1 MALTN
6 IESYAVS
13 HNNGE
18 GGKGGTTII
27 QYGNNS
33 SSYNS
38 LNVNNINATKIVTD
52 DIEAKTISAREGSI
66 LYLITKEG
74 QISRLSGDSLEY
86 NTGYIGTLAAD
97 EITSKKLSVD
107 DLSAIK
113 GWIEALNSKKITT
126 EYLTVT
132 KQAHFFELIID
143 KIRSVGGQLIITPAS
158 CVIDYVWGI
167 GKNGKY
173 LEANDPNLASYIDKF
188 AIFWRAKDYNGHAIS
203 NDFIAGDQ
211 VICQSFNNVHEGVNY
226 NASNKYYW
234 RLVDSIEDKIW
245 INLATGATTTDREA
259 VTGNRYEVTMYDT
272 QTTINNETTYNNIQW
287 ECVPQTI
294 PGIYTDVE
302 WIAGTTSEE
311 HAQLTGTMI
320 SASKAYG
327 IQITPLNGDNTITTS
342 LKFSVKQVYE
352 DINSDDPKHPN
363 IIKKHTNNLIIG
375 VYFKD
380 GTFKLYD
387 HPDRNAAGQIVL
399 NWHMKGDEA
408 TPSNGEEVNA
418 PIEAITIVSLD
429 EVEWAWCNCM
439 IVSNTDKDV
448 MLQQYSSKPEIGDN
462 LVQLGYRYNDNA
474 RRQNAII
481 ISAYN
486 SIDQGGTYDGKTWKP
501 IISPSYAQYIGINDY
516 NLFRHRQS
524 YMDGSGAKF
533 VGDITMCNINGE
545 NVGDKFDEQVELL
558 NKMNTKI
565 RLSTN
570 LVELYEDKQGNIY
583 ANPATF
589 DVDIL
594 RTDETGT
601 SVLNAVPEGYK
612 LMIIDRFDNMINS
625 WTYNATSS
633 TKGIETLRGSKILDI
648 MTLDKHIMQCE
659 VRLVMIQNGV
669 ADARL
674 PVIASDLI
682 AYRRGLVAVKD
693 GGRYEFRYQNSHT
706 APAKP
711 TTGSDGTIGGW
722 TREVSSP
729 DIANEI
735 WTWMTYTYCTA
746 TEKYGTW
753 SDPIRI
759 TGENGEDGAD
769 GASVEYIY
777 SRNNGNNGQQVVP
790 VAPPQTQTDDWYGVD
805 PNTGTLWTDS
815 PKGVSKE
822 LQYEYVSCRTK
833 RAGGLWGTYSTP
845 ALWSKWGEKGMDG
858 DGYEY
863 IFKLTD
869 SLTPPDNPTPNDWK
883 TNPYYQSAEYHAT
896 ELGWTD
902 DPVSVTQ
909 NNKYLYVAVRTRKE
923 GVWNPF
929 SDPALWARYAE
940 QGETGGHY
948 EFRYK
953 NSAAQPD
960 APTGQGTTDGWANT
974 PTNPDVNNGIYTWM
988 SQCYVTPGNPN
999 DNYGTWSTPVRIT
1012 GGNGEDGADG
1022 TDIEFVYT
1030 RTNTTAQVPTPATN
1044 QTPDWHGTSGGHT
1057 WTDNPQGVSSD
1068 LKYEWMSMRYYRND
1082 VYSAYTTPVIWS
1094 AYGDKGM
1101 DGDGFEYAFKNTET
1115 AEAPTNPTP
1124 SNWETN
1130 ALYQQNEW
1138 LPTSAGWTDDPNSVS
1153 ESIPYEWVI
1162 IRKRVNGVWQPFSD
1176 PSLWARWA
1184 VQGSSGGHYE
1194 FRFNKSITKPNKPT
1208 GTGLTNGWSRN
1219 ASNLTQQDLADG
1231 YVNWM
1236 SQCYVNGNDEYG
1248 IWGEVFR
1255 ITGDKGKDG
1264 EDGQSIEFIYKG
1276 TKDNTA
1282 PSKPSNQQ
1290 TPDWVPTSEG
1300 WTDNPSGI
1308 TSSMPY
1314 EWVCSREI
1322 NNGTWSD
1329 WNGPVLWSA
1338 WGQDGT
1344 DGDGVEYIFKKT
1356 SNSTAPSN
1364 PTPSN
1369 YASNADYQKDEYVP
1383 SGWSD
1388 DPPSLS
1394 SAEPFMWVSIRKG
1407 HAGSWG
1413 RFSNPAIW
1421 SHYAKADEAVPGENA
1436 QFSYLVPEKETLMAL
1451 ILSKITNGGNADL
1464 KCELQYKMCHV
1475 DGSST
1480 SYIDW
1485 TTSSYRVRLTAYN
1498 AAGSSIWS
1506 TYITDNGKASGNNS
1520 VKDNT
1525 STGKQQLV
1533 YTKTN
1538 LLAEINGASAAA
1550 KRDYMSCYKDYNSS
1564 CPVYLEITLLS
1575 GSTVIDNRVKYVDL
1589 ENGAVWKL
1597 RDDAIVS
1604 AVAQSNTEMKTALN
1618 NYSTTEQT
1626 ADLIKTTV
1634 DSQLLNYSTTADMN
1648 SAIEQSASKITHK
1661 VETNYYRK
1669 DEVDS
1674 MLNNENSFT
1683 TVLNLLDGGYSDNN
1697 YYPVSVNVDQSTV
1710 DNGLVLTLQV
1720 DRSLDEPGFQSGN
1733 HPEWGSIYPGRSD
1746 TRGVALICN
1755 WSLIPSRWGEF
1766 DAGDIY
1772 VNNYILRW
1780 TRKGSNTNDGN
1791 NSSGVKV
1798 IGNLEQ
1804 HAPSSTMI
1812 FYLRGG
1818 SKYNFRST
1826 WASIVDK
1833 VNVHKSTYT
1842 TSKENKSY
1850 PVIYGADSSSIKVP
1864 EKDKMSK
1871 SEIIQTAK
1879 NISLSVYSEN
1889 PDGVNKDD
1897 LKRTGIDITAGKIE
1911 LTADNT
1917 NISGNLNVFNANE
1930 GLQIYEGTT
1939 PKISILNRNLG
1950 ADPTAMTDYKDV
1962 FFYKEI
1968 TLKPGESTFDFGKLS
1983 GSKID
1988 FGTFSNNTT
1997 VTLSDFSWNI
2007 RINLSENGVN
2017 GWYGGKNVLTSS
2029 NRKLTWSGP
2038 SNLSG
2043 SVTSYGNI
2051 SSLNKSFTSNGA
2063 HEYMNITQLSGTVTG
2078 DGVSKYCKI
2087 AASVKGKVRFV
2098 NNSGLLLGH
2107 DAINICS
2114 PTENRYVLVNPDNFI
2129 IRNGKSIFRIK
2140 DGYIQ
2145 RNDGYNYGSRYGEM
2159 GGELFGDISSV
2170 VPYKYVG
2177 VANYYATNNDAFI
2190 FVSSDTSSTRRIYL
2204 PQTDRTPK
2212 GKIIYIKNFSPNPC
2226 IVSITGNADRI
2237 IPANGGN
2244 RDTKSQINIET
2255 KSRMFLCSNG
2265 FWVEFYCG

>member
-18 GGKGGTTII
+18 GSKGGTTII

-74 QISRLSGDSLEY
+74 QISKLSGGSLEY

-113 GWIEALNSKKITT
+113 GWIETLNSKEITT

-173 LEANDPNLASYIDKF
+173 IETNNPNYASSIDKF

-203 NDFIAGDQ
+203 NDFIPGDQ

-226 NASNKYYW
+226 NAANKYYW

-245 INLATGATTTDREA
+245 INLATGSTTKNREA

-287 ECVPQTI
+287 ECNPQTI

-302 WIAGTTSEE
+302 WEAGTTSEE

-320 SASKAYG
+320 SASKTYG

-342 LKFSVKQVYE
+342 LTFSVKQVYE
-352 DINSDDPKHPN
+352 DINSDDPKNPN
-363 IIKKHTNNLIIG
+363 IIKRSTNNLIIG

-387 HPDRNAAGQIVL
+387 HPDRNYAGQIVL
-399 NWHMKGDEA
+399 NWHMKGDAA
-408 TPSNGEEVNA
+408 THSNGEEVNA

-448 MLQQYSSKPEIGDN
+448 MLKDYSSKPEIGDN

-583 ANPATF
+583 ANPATL

-612 LMIIDRFDNMINS
+612 LMLLDRYDNKINTR
-625 WTYNATSS
+625 TYLANSS
-633 TKGIETLRGSKILDI
+633 TKGLETLHDSKILDI
-648 MTLDKHIMQCE
+648 MTIDKHIMQCE

-722 TREVSSP
+722 TREVSNP

-777 SRNNGNNGQQVVP
+777 TRNNGNNGQQVVP
-790 VAPPQTQTDDWYGVD
+790 VAPPQTQVDDWYGVD
-805 PNTGTLWTDS
+805 PNTGTLWTDN

-863 IFKLTD
+863 IFKLTAE
-869 SLTPPDNPTPNDWK
+869 N
-883 TNPYYQSAEYHAT
+883 TNPGAPVDSPQTDDYVPT
-896 ELGWTD
+896 GWTD
-902 DPVSVTQ
+902 DPKSVTQ
-909 NNKYLYVAVRTRKE
+909 SLPYQWCSVRKKTN
-923 GVWNPF
+923 GTW
-929 SDPALWARYAE
+929 SAWSTPALWARYAE

-953 NSAAQPD
+953 NNATQPD
-960 APTGQGTTDGWANT
+960 APTGTGLTDGWAIA
-974 PTNPDVNNGIYTWM
+974 PTNPDVNAGIYTWM
-988 SQCYVTPGNPN
+988 SQSYVTPGQNGAS
-999 DNYGTWSTPVRIT
+999 DTYGTWTTPIRIT
-1012 GGNGEDGADG
+1012 GGQGEDGADG

-1030 RTNTTAQVPTPATN
+1030 RNNTGVAPAEPATN
-1044 QTPDWHGTSGGHT
+1044 QTDDWHGTSGGIT
-1057 WTDNPQGVSSD
+1057 WTDNPQGVQAD
-1068 LKYEWMSMRYYRND
+1068 MMYEYVSMRYKKQD
-1082 VYSAYTTPVIWS
+1082 VWTAYSKPVIWS
-1094 AYGDKGM
+1094 KWGEKGM
-1101 DGDGFEYAFKNTET
+1101 DGDGYEYIYKLT
-1115 AEAPTNPTP
+1115 ATANVPVTPDSQQLNDYVPT
-1124 SNWETN
+1124 
-1130 ALYQQNEW
+1130 
-1138 LPTSAGWTDDPNSVS
+1138 GWTDDPESVS
-1153 ESIPYEWVI
+1153 ESTPYQWVCVRE
-1162 IRKRVNGVWQPFSD
+1162 RKNGTWSAFST
-1176 PSLWARWA
+1176 PALWSRWA
-1184 VQGSSGGHYE
+1184 TQGSSGGHYE
-1194 FRFNKSITKPNKPT
+1194 FRYKNSLAQPNAPT
-1208 GTGLTNGWSRN
+1208 GTGESNGWSRTPTN
-1219 ASNLTQQDLADG
+1219 PTEQEK
-1231 YVNWM
+1231 YTWM
-1236 SQCYVNGNDEYG
+1236 SQTYVNGNDEYG
-1248 IWGEVFR
+1248 TWTTPIR
-1255 ITGDKGKDG
+1255 ITGPQGEHGADG
-1264 EDGQSIEFIYKG
+1264 NDIEFIYTRNNTGVAPSTPTTNQTDDYVPSGWTDNPAGVSSTMMYEYVSTRTKESGTWSAFSTPVVWSKWGEKG
-1276 TKDNTA
+1276 MDGDGYEYIYKATANSTA
-1282 PSKPSNQQ
+1282 PSKPTNSPQQ
-1290 TPDWVPTSEG
+1290 D
-1300 WTDNPSGI
+1300 D
-1308 TSSMPY
+1308 
-1314 EWVCSREI
+1314 
-1322 NNGTWSD
+1322 
-1329 WNGPVLWSA
+1329 
-1338 WGQDGT
+1338 
-1344 DGDGVEYIFKKT
+1344 
-1356 SNSTAPSN
+1356 
-1364 PTPSN
+1364 
-1369 YASNADYQKDEYVP
+1369 YVP

-1388 DPPSLS
+1388 
-1394 SAEPFMWVSIRKG
+1394 EPVTLTSTNAFLWVCVRKKTNG
-1407 HAGSWG
+1407 VWG
-1413 RFSNPAIW
+1413 TWSTPALW
-1421 SHYAKADEAVPGENA
+1421 SHYASAEGGTPGADGNDAEFN
-1436 QFSYLVPEKETLMAL
+1436 YLVPNKEILMAM
-1451 ILSKITNGGNADL
+1451 IINSISDNANCDL
-1464 KCELQYKMCHV
+1464 KCELDYSLVHV
-1475 DGSST
+1475 KGSNVST
-1480 SYIDW
+1480 LSW
-1485 TTSSYRVRLTAYN
+1485 ATSPYVLRIIAYN
-1498 AAGSSIWS
+1498 ASGGKIGDTIYA
-1506 TYITDNGKASGNNS
+1506 TNNGYASGTPQGTYS
-1520 VKDNT
+1520 Q
-1525 STGKQQLV
+1525 S
-1533 YTKTN
+1533 N
-1538 LLAEINGASAAA
+1538 LLSVLNSAAA
-1550 KRDYMSCYKDYNSS
+1550 QRDYMKCYTQYNSK
-1564 CPVYLEITLLS
+1564 CPVYIEVSLMS
-1575 GSTVIDNRVKYVDL
+1575 GNTVLDKRIVPVEL
-1589 ENGAVWKL
+1589 ENGAVLKVT
-1597 RDDAIVS
+1597 DDAIKT
-1604 AVAQSNTEMKTALN
+1604 AVAKANTNMNTTLN
-1618 NYSTTEQT
+1618 NYSTTQQT
-1626 ADLIKTTV
+1626 AELITNTV
-1634 DSQLLNYSTTADMN
+1634 NAQMSNYSTTAQME
-1648 SAIEQSASKITHK
+1648 SAINQSADKITHT
-1661 VETNYYRK
+1661 VETKYYNK
-1669 DEVDS
+1669 EEVDS
-1674 MLNNENSFT
+1674 LLNNENSFT

-1826 WASIVDK
+1826 WPSIVDK

-1864 EKDKMSK
+1864 EKDKMSR

-1889 PDGVNKDD
+1889 PDAVNKDD
-1897 LKRTGIDITAGKIE
+1897 LKRTGIDIVAGKIE

-1917 NISGNLNVFNANE
+1917 NINGNLNIYNANE
-1930 GLQIYEGTT
+1930 GLQIYDGTT
-1939 PKISILNRNLG
+1939 PKISILKRNLG
-1950 ADPTAMTDYKDV
+1950 TDPTTMTDYKSILFNKD
-1962 FFYKEI
+1962 I
-1968 TLKPGESTFDFGKLS
+1968 ILKPGQSTFDFGNS
-1983 GSKID
+1983 SDSKID
-1988 FGTFSNNTT
+1988 FGTFINNTT
-1997 VTLSDFSWNI
+1997 VTLSDFSWNVKTYI
-2007 RINLSENGVN
+2007 SDDDRT
-2017 GWYGGKNVLTSS
+2017 YYYKNVLSSS
-2029 NRKLTWSGP
+2029 NRKLSWSGP

-2051 SSLNKSFTSNGA
+2051 SSLNKSFTSTGA
-2063 HEYMNITQLSGTVTG
+2063 HEYMNITQLSGSVTG
-2078 DGVSKYCKI
+2078 DGVSKYCRVVVTI
-2087 AASVKGKVRFV
+2087 KGKVRFS
-2098 NNSGLLLGH
+2098 NNSGVLVGQ
-2107 DAINICS
+2107 DAINIS
-2114 PTENRYVLVNPDNFI
+2114 SSAGNKYALLNADNFI
-2129 IRNGKSIFRIK
+2129 IRNNKNIFRIK
-2140 DGYIQ
+2140 DGHIQ
-2145 RNDGYNYGSRYGEM
+2145 RNDGQFTPGRYNSEM
-2159 GGELFGDISSV
+2159 GGTYFGDISSTLPCTIV
-2170 VPYKYVG
+2170 NTLTYNAT
-2177 VANYYATNNDAFI
+2177 ANDGLI
-2190 FVSSDTSSTRRIYL
+2190 IVSTYIGSNSRRTIYL
-2204 PQTDRTPK
+2204 PKPERAPI
-2212 GKIIYIKNFSPNPC
+2212 GKVYYIKNISRNAC
-2226 IVSITGNADRI
+2226 TIRISGNERSLMSAADNGLSDNHDIGGRSRI
-2237 IPANGGN
+2237 YVNDGWEWI
-2244 RDTKSQINIET
+2244 D
-2255 KSRMFLCSNG
+2255 
-2265 FWVEFYCG
+2265 FYCG

>member
-1 MALTN
+1 MALTK

-18 GGKGGTTII
+18 GSKGGTTII

-52 DIEAKTISAREGSI
+52 DIETKTISAREGSI

-74 QISRLSGDSLEY
+74 QISKLSGDSLEY
-86 NTGYIGTLAAD
+86 KTGYIGTLASD
-97 EITSKKLSVD
+97 EITSKKLTVD

-113 GWIEALNSKKITT
+113 GWIETLNSKEITT

-173 LEANDPNLASYIDKF
+173 IETNDPNLTNYIDKF

-226 NASNKYYW
+226 NAANKYYW

-245 INLATGATTTDREA
+245 INLATGATTTNREA

-302 WIAGTTSEE
+302 WVAGTTSEE

-320 SASKAYG
+320 SASKVYG

-352 DINSDDPKHPN
+352 DINSDDPKNPN

-387 HPDRNAAGQIVL
+387 HPDRNYAGEIVL

-501 IISPSYAQYIGINDY
+501 IVSPSYAQYIGINDY

-612 LMIIDRFDNMINS
+612 LMIIDRYDNIINS

-633 TKGIETLRGSKILDI
+633 TKGIETLRGSKMLDI
-648 MTLDKHIMQCE
+648 MTIDKHIMQCE

-777 SRNNGNNGQQVVP
+777 TRNNGNNGQQVVP
-790 VAPPQTQTDDWYGVD
+790 VAPPQTQTDDWQGVD
-805 PNTGTLWTDS
+805 PNTGTLWTDN
-815 PKGVSKE
+815 PCGVSKE

-863 IFKLTD
+863 IFKLQD
-869 SLTPPDNPTPNDWK
+869 SLTPPVDPTPDDWE
-883 TNPYYQSAEYHAT
+883 TNPYYQSAEYHP
-896 ELGWTD
+896 LGWKD

-909 NNKYLYVAVRTRKE
+909 NNKYLFVAVRTRKE
-923 GVWNPF
+923 GVWNRF

-953 NSAAQPD
+953 NNATQPD
-960 APTGQGTTDGWANT
+960 APTGQGTTDGWSNT

-988 SQCYVTPGNPN
+988 SQCYVTPASPD
-999 DNYGTWSTPVRIT
+999 DNYGEWSTPVRIT

-1030 RTNTTAQVPTPATN
+1030 RTITTDQVPTPATN
-1044 QTPDWHGTSGGHT
+1044 QIPDWHGTSGGHT

-1068 LKYEWMSMRYYRND
+1068 LKYEWMSMRYYRDD

-1101 DGDGFEYAFKNTET
+1101 DGDGFEYVFLNTPT
-1115 AEAPTNPTP
+1115 ADVPENPTP
-1124 SNWETN
+1124 RNWETN
-1130 ALYQQNEW
+1130 IEYQK
-1138 LPTSAGWTDDPNSVS
+1138 AGYKPGDWTDDPQSVS
-1153 ESIPYEWVI
+1153 ESMPYEWVM
-1162 IRKRVNGVWQPFSD
+1162 IRKRTENKWQRFSD
-1176 PSLWARWA
+1176 PALWARWA
-1184 VQGSSGGHYE
+1184 VQGASGGHFE

-1208 GTGLTNGWSRN
+1208 GTGLTNGWSIN
-1219 ASNLTQQDLADG
+1219 AANLTQQDLADG
-1231 YVNWM
+1231 YLNWM

-1248 IWGEVFR
+1248 WWSDAFR

-1282 PSKPSNQQ
+1282 PEKPSNKQ

-1308 TSSMPY
+1308 TSNMPY

-1356 SNSTAPSN
+1356 PNSTAPVN
-1364 PTPSN
+1364 PTPTN
-1369 YASNADYQKDEYVP
+1369 YASNTEYQKDEWLP
-1383 SGWSD
+1383 KSAGWAD
-1388 DPPSLS
+1388 NPPSLS
-1394 SAEPFMWVSIRKG
+1394 TAEPFMWVCIRKG
-1407 HAGSWG
+1407 HKGSWG
-1413 RFSNPAIW
+1413 AFNGPALW

-1436 QFSYLVPEKETLMAL
+1436 QFSYLVPEKETLMAM
-1451 ILSKITNGGNADL
+1451 ILSKITNGGNGDL

-1485 TTSSYRVRLTAYN
+1485 TTSDYRVRLRAYN
-1498 AAGSSIWS
+1498 ATGSQIWE
-1506 TYITDNGKASGNNS
+1506 TYITDNGLASGNNS

-1533 YTKTN
+1533 YSKTN
-1538 LLAEINGASAAA
+1538 LLAEINSAGAAA
-1550 KRDYMSCYKDYNSS
+1550 KRDYMSCYKEYNSS
-1564 CPVYLEITLLS
+1564 CPLYLDITLLS
-1575 GSTVIDNRVKYVDL
+1575 GNNVIDNRVKYVEL
-1589 ENGAVWKL
+1589 ENGAVWQLKE
-1597 RDDAIVS
+1597 DAIES
-1604 AVAQSNTEMKTALN
+1604 AVAKSNTAMNTALN
-1618 NYSTTEQT
+1618 NYYSKTET
-1626 ADLIKTTV
+1626 SEFVSAKV
-1634 DSQLLNYSTTADMN
+1634 SAQLANYVTTADMN
-1648 SAIEQSASKITHK
+1648 SEINQAADKITHT
-1661 VETNYYRK
+1661 VETNYYTK
-1669 DEVDS
+1669 NEVDS
-1674 MLNNENSFT
+1674 LLNNENSFT

-1826 WASIVDK
+1826 WPSIAEKDK
-1833 VNVHKSTYT
+1833 VIVHKSTYT
-1842 TSKENKSY
+1842 TPKENKSY
-1850 PVIYGADSSSIKVP
+1850 PVIYGADSPSIKVP
-1864 EKDKMSK
+1864 EKDKMSR

-1889 PDGVNKDD
+1889 PDAVNKDD

-1962 FFYKEI
+1962 HFYKEI
-1968 TLKPGESTFDFGKLS
+1968 ILKPGESTFDFGKLS
-1983 GSKID
+1983 DSKID
-1988 FGTFSNNTT
+1988 FGTFINNTT
-1997 VTLSDFSWNI
+1997 VTLSGFSWDI
-2007 RINLSENGVN
+2007 RINISDNGVN
-2017 GWYGGKNVLTSS
+2017 GWYGGENTLSSS

-2051 SSLNKSFTSNGA
+2051 YSLNKSFTSTGA
-2063 HEYMNITQLSGTVTG
+2063 HEYMNITQLSGKVTG

-2129 IRNGKSIFRIK
+2129 IRNGKSIFRLK
-2140 DGYIQ
+2140 DGHIQ
-2145 RNDGYNYGSRYGEM
+2145 RNDGYNYGNRYGEM
-2159 GGELFGDISSV
+2159 GGEIFGDISSV
-2170 VPYKYVG
+2170 VPYKYDG
-2177 VANYYATNNDAFI
+2177 VANYYVTNNDAFI

-2212 GKIIYIKNFSPNPC
+2212 GKIIYIKNFSPNTC
-2226 IVSITGNADRI
+2226 LVTVTGNTDRI
-2237 IPANGGN
+2237 IPANGDN
-2244 RDTKSQINIET
+2244 RDTESQRDIGHKS
-2255 KSRMFLCSNG
+2255 MMYLCSNG
-2265 FWVEFYCG
+2265 FWVEFWCG